1 MAWVI
6 LAVAGLFEI
15 AGAVSL
21 KLSEGLT
28 RPWPSVALFAS
39 FALSFFLLSTAAQQI
54 HIGTAYAVWTGIGAA
69 GTAAIGMIRFG
80 ESRRVTR
87 IACLGLIIAGSIGM
101 RQFS

>member
-6 LAVAGLFEI
+6 LTVAGLFEI

-69 GTAAIGMIRFG
+69 GTAVIGMIRFG
-80 ESRRVTR
+80 ESKRFMR
-87 IACLGLIIAGSIGM
+87 IACLGLIIAGSIGLK
-101 RQFS
+101 QFS

>member
-6 LAVAGLFEI
+6 LAAAGLFEI

-21 KLSEGLT
+21 KLSKGLT
-28 RPWPSVALFAS
+28 RPWPTVALFAS
-39 FALSFFLLSTAAQQI
+39 FALSFFLLSTAAQEI

-69 GTAAIGMIRFG
+69 GTAVIGMIRFG
-80 ESRRVTR
+80 ESRRFMR
-87 IACLGLIIAGSIGM
+87 IACLGLVIVGAIGM